1 MRQYILVHNGTDIG
15 QIRIYIYGNQ
25 AEIGYSIAS
34 KYRCMGY
41 GKHMLYLLTEKVKE
55 DFPQI
60 VKLTAKV
67 KPENIA
73 SKKAFI
79 DLGYIEK
86 CSVYEFELGAE
97 KRLGE

>member
-1 MRQYILVHNGTDIG
+1 
-15 QIRIYIYGNQ
+15 
-25 AEIGYSIAS
+25 
-34 KYRCMGY
+34 
-41 GKHMLYLLTEKVKE
+41 MLYLLTEKVKE